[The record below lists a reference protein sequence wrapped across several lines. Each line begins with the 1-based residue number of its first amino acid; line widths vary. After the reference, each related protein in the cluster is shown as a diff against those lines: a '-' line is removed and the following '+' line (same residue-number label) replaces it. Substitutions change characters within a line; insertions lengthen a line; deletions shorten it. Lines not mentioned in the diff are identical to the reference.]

1 MTDYYISKKR
11 LLTLFVTAIFLFFVI
26 FCRLF
31 YIQVFWGQDLQQKAM
46 DQWTRDLP
54 LTAMRGNIV
63 DTNGNVLANS
73 VTAYGIYIRPQSVTD
88 ANRVAEVLSSVLG
101 LDYQSVYDKATK
113 RGVSEVTAKKQ
124 VSYELAQTVRGYDLE
139 GVYFA

>member
-1 MTDYYISKKR
+1 
-11 LLTLFVTAIFLFFVI
+11 
-26 FCRLF
+26 
-31 YIQVFWGQDLQQKAM
+31 M

-63 DTNGNVLANS
+63 DTNGNLLANS